1 MGSSRAFGSCGRGPD
16 IRLGA
21 LETLPFAPIAAPR
34 RVYIF
39 ERAETFNDES
49 ANSLL
54 KALEEP
60 PRYVNFVL
68 CAPAPSAVLPTI
80 LSRSQMVRFRQVP
93 AEIIAAAVVERKGVS
108 LAEARTLAAYSEGGP
123 GRAFRLAD
131 APELREQRAALLDLA
146 EKIARS
152 PGIAAFRLAEEL
164 RNAAKP
170 GKPKKGEKGEESDA
184 DAAEKTGR
192 GDLARA
198 LDVLAAWHSD
208 LLTVALRGP
217 NAPLIHDDRRAA
229 IAAASSRYRPE
240 QLAENAETLA
250 KFRRY
255 LTRNANAQL
264 ATEALMLKLTPKSGG
279 R

>member
-1 MGSSRAFGSCGRGPD
+1 
-16 IRLGA
+16 
-21 LETLPFAPIAAPR
+21 
-34 RVYIF
+34 
-39 ERAETFNDES
+39 
-49 ANSLL
+49 
-54 KALEEP
+54 
-60 PRYVNFVL
+60 
-68 CAPAPSAVLPTI
+68 
-80 LSRSQMVRFRQVP
+80 MVRFRQVP
-93 AEIIAAAVVERKGVS
+93 ADVIAAAVVERKGVS
-108 LAEARTLAAYSEGGP
+108 LPEARTLAAYSEGGP

-170 GKPKKGEKGEESDA
+170 GKAKKGEDSDA

-229 IAAASSRYRPE
+229 VAAASSRYRPE
-240 QLAENAETLA
+240 QLAENAESLA

-264 ATEALMLKLTPKSGG
+264 ATEALMLKLTPKAGN